1 MNDITKVGETLNA
14 KETMNNSDN
23 FELIKITE
31 RNGKNVVS
39 AKELYDFL
47 GYDRSQWSRWYQ
59 TNIINNEYAEVNV
72 DYEALDTVS
81 NGNHTKEFAITIDFA
96 KELSML
102 SRTENGKKARLYFI
116 KCEKKLMNKFSIP
129 QTYSEALLLASNQAK
144 QIEEQQ
150 KLIEVQIPK
159 VEFFDAVADS
169 KTAVTMNN
177 VSKVL
182 GIKGYGRNN
191 LFEFLRKRNILMRNN
206 QPYQKYVDLGYF
218 RVIEQRYQK
227 NNEECINFKTLVYQK
242 GVDFIRKTILSNPL
256 NIGKKYKEL
265 NK

>member
-150 KLIEVQIPK
+150 KLIEVQTPK

-191 LFEFLRKRNILMRNN
+191 LFEFLRRKNILMRNN

-265 NK
+265 ND

>member
-14 KETMNNSDN
+14 KETITSLELLEEINLFREEESKSNHLNERKLLRHDTLRSIIKDE
-23 FELIKITE
+23 FEEEILSQDILEKS
-31 RNGKNVVS
+31 VS
-39 AKELYDFL
+39 
-47 GYDRSQWSRWYQ
+47 
-59 TNIINNEYAEVNV
+59 
-72 DYEALDTVS
+72 S
-81 NGNHTKEFAITIDFA
+81 NGGRPTSVYILSLGQAKQVLVRESKFVRKAVICYID
-96 KELSML
+96 KLEKSLS
-102 SRTENGKKARLYFI
+102 
-116 KCEKKLMNKFSIP
+116 NKFNIP

-150 KLIEVQIPK
+150 KLIEVQTPK

-191 LFEFLRKRNILMRNN
+191 LFEFLRKMNILMRNN